1 MDKGLV
7 GGSSMLLVLSLLTE
21 KDMYGY
27 EMIRALDERSD
38 STFQYREGTLYPILH
53 KLENKGFVTSY
64 KEKTQQGKERKYYSI
79 TAKGQEQFAEE
90 SRQWQVFSNAVNK
103 VVYGKGGVIWTEENL
118 SPEF

>member
-27 EMIRALDERSD
+27 EIIRALDERSD
-38 STFQYREGTLYPILH
+38 STFQYPVLH

-79 TAKGQEQFAEE
+79 TAKGQEQFTEE
-90 SRQWQVFSNAVNK
+90 ARQWQVFSNAVNK
-103 VVYGKGGVIWTEENL
+103 VVYGKGGAIWTEGNL
-118 SPEF
+118 SAEF

>member
-27 EMIRALDERSD
+27 EIIRALDERSD
-38 STFQYREGTLYPILH
+38 STFQYREGTLYPVLH
-53 KLENKGFVTSY
+53 KLENKGFVPSY

-90 SRQWQVFSNAVNK
+90 ARQWQAFSNAVNK
-103 VVYGKGGVIWTEENL
+103 VVYGKGGAIWTEGNL

>member
-27 EMIRALDERSD
+27 EMIRSLDERSD
-38 STFQYREGTLYPILH
+38 STFQYREGTLYTILH

-103 VVYGKGGVIWTEENL
+103 VVYGKGGAIWTEGNL

>member
-27 EMIRALDERSD
+27 EIIRALDERSD
-38 STFQYREGTLYPILH
+38 STFQYREGTLYPVLH

-79 TAKGQEQFAEE
+79 SAMQSTRLYMVRAVRYGQRGIYHQSFKG
-90 SRQWQVFSNAVNK
+90 SQVQA
-103 VVYGKGGVIWTEENL
+103 
-118 SPEF
+118 